1 MCHPSH
7 TLTATVLATVPRYF
21 RPSLWLAVLPR
32 DTIDL
37 MSRYSLERWQYIS
50 VALSQCFFSSFFS
63 LFFFSL
69 FFIKKRRGYK
79 DATIILKF

>member
-50 VALSQCFFSSFFS
+50 VALSQCFFFSSFFFPS
-63 LFFFSL
+63 FFSPSFL
-69 FFIKKRRGYK
+69 KKKEEEG
-79 DATIILKF
+79 